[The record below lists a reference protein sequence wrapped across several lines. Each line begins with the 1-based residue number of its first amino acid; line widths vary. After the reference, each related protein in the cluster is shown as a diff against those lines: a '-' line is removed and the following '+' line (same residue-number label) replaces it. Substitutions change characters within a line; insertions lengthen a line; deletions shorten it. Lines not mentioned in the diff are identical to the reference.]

1 MSDFFE
7 QPISSKRIYQGK
19 ILNLR
24 VDTVKLPNGHEA
36 TREVVEHSGAVA
48 IVALTERDEVI
59 LVRQYRHAVGKV
71 MLEIPAGKLEPGEQP
86 QECAHREL
94 SEETGCHTTD
104 LQLLFRFFST
114 PGFANEEMYL
124 YLAKGL
130 TCHNQHPDDD
140 ETIEIMHLPLKEAIE
155 MIKTG
160 EICDAKTIIGILAIN
175 IQPL

>member
-1 MSDFFE
+1 MPDFIE
-7 QPISSKRIYQGK
+7 QLIFSRRIYQGK

-48 IVALTERDEVI
+48 IVALTEQDEVI

-86 QECAHREL
+86 EKCAHREL
-94 SEETGCHTTD
+94 SEETGYHAKD

-124 YLAKGL
+124 YLARGL
-130 TCHNQHPDDD
+130 TCHNQHTDDD
-140 ETIEIMHLPLKEAIE
+140 ESIEIMRIPLKEVIK

-160 EICDAKTIIGILAIN
+160 EIFDAKTIIGILAIN
-175 IQPL
+175 I